1 MNVENMTQKHVKMV
15 LSERKR
21 LSLEDSD
28 YKYKIKHQLIQG
40 FISDEEWKAIFLIP
54 TLSPV
59 ENKIKDL
66 QYKVIMR
73 FVLTNYLLY
82 KMKKVSSQTCTFCN
96 LEPETIEHL
105 FFQCIHVKDIWWYVF
120 EEWAK
125 LTGSTYEPNLRSC
138 ILGVYNNNADDTRA
152 INTIVLIVKAYIMKC
167 KYEQSALSCVVLA
180 RWFIYKVMVLSK
192 LHDRDV
198 FLKLSQMFAEM
209 V

>member
-1 MNVENMTQKHVKMV
+1 MEGYIFNTNT
-15 LSERKR
+15 
-21 LSLEDSD
+21 
-28 YKYKIKHQLIQG
+28 
-40 FISDEEWKAIFLIP
+40 ISSREQ
-54 TLSPV
+54 
-59 ENKIKDL
+59 NQDL

-73 FVLTNYLLY
+73 FVHTNYLLY

-125 LTGSTYEPNLRSC
+125 LTGNTYEPNLRGC
-138 ILGVYNNNADDTRA
+138 VLGVYNNNVDDTRA

-167 KYEQSALSCVVLA
+167 KYEQSALSRVALA

-198 FLKLSQMFAEM
+198 FSKLSQMFAEM